1 MHLSMIIWFY
11 KVPFGYRRKMNQ
23 KDIEYRNQLKLQ
35 TNSNGYI
42 EKINNKDKFN
52 LLNIIIKE
60 DIKTKNDIIKDR
72 IVHL

>member
-1 MHLSMIIWFY
+1 MIIWFY

-60 DIKTKNDIIKDR
+60 DIKTKHDIIKDR

>member
-1 MHLSMIIWFY
+1 MMIWFY
-11 KVPFGYRRKMNQ
+11 KVPFGYRRQMNQ
-23 KDIEYRNQLKLQ
+23 RDIEYRNQLKLQ

-52 LLNIIIKE
+52 LLNVIIKD